1 MDFVMGMIPR
11 SQQGVAGSLTMLTRT
26 VGVVAGATL
35 GSFVLGLLQARY
47 TLELQAAGVP
57 EATIGSQAFLLAF
70 QGAFQYAAALA
81 AVATVLMWSS
91 RFLFPLPE
99 GES

>member
-1 MDFVMGMIPR
+1 
-11 SQQGVAGSLTMLTRT
+11 MLTRT

-47 TLELQAAGVP
+47 TLQLQAAGVSV
-57 EATIGSQAFLLAF
+57 ETIGPQAFLLAF

-81 AVATVLMWSS
+81 AVAAILTWSS
-91 RFLFPLPE
+91 RFLSPRPL
-99 GES
+99 GEN